1 MSPSRPKDRG
11 SMPTHT
17 KFISDSVFDVAVARH
32 EILNYSSICIQPK
45 NEADMAN
52 LLNEKGYT
60 KVVGPL

>member
-1 MSPSRPKDRG
+1 
-11 SMPTHT
+11 MPTHT